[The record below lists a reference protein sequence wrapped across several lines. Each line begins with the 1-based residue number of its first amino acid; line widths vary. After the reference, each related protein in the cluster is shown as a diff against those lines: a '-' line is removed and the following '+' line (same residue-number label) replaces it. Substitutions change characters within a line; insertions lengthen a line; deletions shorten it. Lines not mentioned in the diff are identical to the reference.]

1 MSAIRS
7 YLTARI
13 KSFGYAG
20 KGILVLFR
28 TQANAQIHLLAIVLI
43 SALGGYLKL
52 AALEWCVIAICIAIV
67 LLAEALNTALEF
79 LVDLVSPEYN
89 PLAGKVKDVAAGGVL
104 LSVIGCGVAWG
115 IIYIPKLL
123 ALLG

>member
-1 MSAIRS
+1 MSAIRT
-7 YLTARI
+7 YLIARI

-20 KGILVLFR
+20 KGILILFR

-43 SALGGYLKL
+43 CALGGYLKL
-52 AALEWCVIAICIAIV
+52 AALEWCVIAICITIV